1 MPPLARPGQNW
12 NNVLSYIKLNLGAP
26 LNLIEMSDDEI
37 VENLKEHTLQTFSQY
52 CPLKKWVYIGPEHA
66 VNTTGTPGKPQ
77 YVFKIPKPD
86 DEPIV
91 DILEVIFGP
100 YSVKCIQCAG

>member
-1 MPPLARPGQNW
+1 MPPLAKSGQNW
-12 NNVLSYIKLNLGAP
+12 NNVLSYIKLNLGSP

-37 VENLKEHTLQTFSQY
+37 IENLKEHVLPVFSQY
-52 CPLKKWVYIGPEHA
+52 CPLKKWLYIGPEHA
-66 VNTTGTPGKPQ
+66 INTTGFPGQPQ

-91 DILEVIFGP
+91 DILEVLFGP
-100 YSVKCIQCAG
+100 YSVKYAI